1 MTVRLKFATNHKQP
15 CQWLVEYLR
24 CTVVLVECCTR
35 VHTCVSI
42 DVFGFSTFLVKTYE
56 YSEKHGI
63 CPTLI
68 SHFLVTPASSPP
80 GNRTF
85 KSAVSL
91 SSEPILT
98 YTKLRIKCLMQKFS
112 HHEFSDIN
120 TAELAVKYW
129 NPYFICVIVQ
139 APFQKKWTFI
149 FHKYF

>member
-15 CQWLVEYLR
+15 CQWLVGYLR

-91 SSEPILT
+91 SSEPMLT
-98 YTKLRIKCLMQKFS
+98 YTKLRIECLMQNLSSFKPYYEFCFNLFFS
-112 HHEFSDIN
+112 LSYKHLKALRIAFWGD
-120 TAELAVKYW
+120 LFKVKK
-129 NPYFICVIVQ
+129 II
-139 APFQKKWTFI
+139 
-149 FHKYF
+149 